1 MVYSFWDSF
10 FWYWYAEGFSK
21 IFNIFWY
28 FFLLEAP
35 RFLLMDF
42 VILFFFFK
50 KKSSRTE
57 KEKRKRAYSEF
68 MIENPLV
75 SIIAPGKNE
84 GKHIYKLVNS
94 LNEQS
99 YKNIQ
104 IVIVDDGSDDD
115 TYLICKSLYDNG
127 YIDVFLRNDDR
138 GGKASA
144 ANLAL
149 KYAKG
154 KFVVHL
160 DADSSFDANAIENI
174 ILPFYMN
181 KNVGAVG
188 GNIKVRNGQ
197 KNICTSLQS
206 VEYLQT
212 ISIGRMVTSY
222 LGIYKIISGAF
233 GAFRKDIID
242 RIGGWDIGP
251 GLDGD
256 ITVKIRKMGYDVDF
270 EHTAI
275 GLTNV
280 PEKFKTLSKQRLRW
294 NKSLIRFRLRKH
306 VDVFKPTANF
316 NLPNF
321 FALFE
326 NVFFNLI
333 LDMIWFIYIFDIIIN
348 NIDFLIYIIPL
359 KFMLYGTA
367 SLLQYIVVL
376 FISERWKEEIK
387 NIVFVPLMM
396 IYNGYYMRII
406 RTMAYIKEI
415 FFYSSY
421 KDPWNPEKSSK
432 KAKEFGL

>member
-1 MVYSFWDSF
+1 MIYDFWDEF
-10 FWYWYAEGFSK
+10 FWYWYSNGFQK
-21 IFNIFWY
+21 VFRIFWY

-42 VILFFFFK
+42 VILIVYF
-50 KKSSRTE
+50 RRRDVNRDARE
-57 KEKRKRAYSEF
+57 KARREF
-68 MIENPLV
+68 MLENPIV
-75 SIIAPGKNE
+75 SVIAPGKNE

-99 YKNIQ
+99 YRNLQ

-127 YIDVFLRNDDR
+127 YIDVFIRNDDR

-149 KYAKG
+149 RYATGKY
-154 KFVVHL
+154 VVHL

-174 ILPFYMN
+174 IIPFYMN
-181 KNVGAVG
+181 KNLGAVG
-188 GNIKVRNGQ
+188 GNIKVRNYE
-197 KNICTSLQS
+197 KNICTSVQAI
-206 VEYLQT
+206 EYMQT
-212 ISIGRMVTSY
+212 ITVGRMVTSY

-256 ITVKIRKMGYDVDF
+256 ITVKVRKLGYDIGF
-270 EHTAI
+270 EHSAI

-280 PEKFKTLSKQRLRW
+280 PEKWKILSKQRLRW
-294 NKSLIRFRLRKH
+294 NKSLIRFRMRKH
-306 VDVFKPTANF
+306 KDIYSPSAAFNF
-316 NLPNF
+316 SNF

-326 NVFFNLI
+326 NVFFNLV
-333 LDMIWFIYIFDIIIN
+333 LDVIWFFYIINIIIVN
-348 NIDFLIYIIPL
+348 VDFLAFIIPL
-359 KFMLYGTA
+359 KIMLYGTA
-367 SLLQYIVVL
+367 SLLQFIVVMI
-376 FISERWKEEIK
+376 ISERWRQEIK
-387 NIVFVPLMM
+387 LIIFIPLMM

-406 RTMAYIKEI
+406 RTMAYLKEI
-415 FFYSSY
+415 FFFSSY
-421 KDPWNPEKSSK
+421 KDPWNPSKSSA
-432 KAKEFGL
+432 KAREFGL

>member
-1 MVYSFWDSF
+1 MIYNFWDEF
-10 FWYWYAEGFSK
+10 FWYWYSEGFLK
-21 IFNIFWY
+21 VFNIFWY

-42 VILFFFFK
+42 VILVLYFRNR
-50 KKSSRTE
+50 SSRKDE
-57 KEKRKRAYSEF
+57 YERARREF
-68 MIENPLV
+68 ILENPLV
-75 SIIAPGKNE
+75 SVIAPGKNE

-99 YKNIQ
+99 YRNIQ

-149 KYAKG
+149 RYATG
-154 KFVVHL
+154 KFIVHL
-160 DADSSFDANAIENI
+160 DADSSFDSSAIENI
-174 ILPFYMN
+174 IIPFYMN

-188 GNIKVRNGQ
+188 GNIKVRNAG

-206 VEYLQT
+206 IEYLQT

-256 ITVKIRKMGYDVDF
+256 ITVKIRKLGYDITF

-280 PEKFKTLSKQRLRW
+280 PEKWRILSKQRLRW
-294 NKSLIRFRLRKH
+294 NKSLVRFRLRKH
-306 VDVFKPTANF
+306 KDVFAPTANF
-316 NLPNF
+316 NFSNF

-333 LDMIWFIYIFDIIIN
+333 LDVIWFFYIISIIVN
-348 NIDFLIYIIPL
+348 NVEFLAFIIPL
-359 KFMLYGTA
+359 KLILYGTA
-367 SLLQYIVVL
+367 SFLQYSVVL
-376 FISERWKEEIK
+376 IISERWKHEIK
-387 NIVFVPLMM
+387 NIVFIPLMM
-396 IYNGYYMRII
+396 IYNGYYMRVI
-406 RTMAYIKEI
+406 RTMAYVKEI

-421 KDPWNPEKSSK
+421 KDPWNPQKSSI
-432 KAKEFGL
+432 KAREFGL

>member
-1 MVYSFWDSF
+1 MIYNFWDEF
-10 FWYWYAEGFSK
+10 FWYWYSDGFMK
-21 IFNIFWY
+21 VFNIFWY

-42 VILFFFFK
+42 VILLMYFRNRDAK
-50 KKSSRTE
+50 KTLRE
-57 KEKRKRAYSEF
+57 QAHRELL
-68 MIENPLV
+68 MENPLV
-75 SIIAPGKNE
+75 SVIAPGKNE

-99 YKNIQ
+99 YRNIQ

-115 TYLICKSLYDNG
+115 TYVICKSLYDNG

-149 KYAKG
+149 RYAKG

-160 DADSSFDANAIENI
+160 DADSSFDVKAIENI
-174 ILPFYMN
+174 IIPFYMN
-181 KNVGAVG
+181 RNLGAVG
-188 GNIKVRNGQ
+188 GNIKVRNGD

-206 VEYLQT
+206 IEYLQT

-256 ITVKIRKMGYDVDF
+256 ITVKIRKMGYDTEF

-280 PEKFKTLSKQRLRW
+280 PEKWKILSKQRLRW

-306 VDVFKPTANF
+306 NDVFKPDANF
-316 NLPNF
+316 NFSNF

-333 LDMIWFIYIFDIIIN
+333 LDMVWFFYIVDILVN
-348 NIDFLIYIIPL
+348 NAEFLTFIIPL
-359 KFMLYGTA
+359 KLMLYGTA
-367 SLLQYIVVL
+367 SFLQFGVVL
-376 FISERWKEEIK
+376 IISERWKQEIK
-387 NIVFVPLMM
+387 NIVFIPLMM
-396 IYNGYYMRII
+396 FYNGYYMRII

-421 KDPWNPEKSSK
+421 KDPWNPAKSSA
-432 KAKEFGL
+432 KAQEFGL

>member
-1 MVYSFWDSF
+1 MIFNFWDEF
-10 FWYWYAEGFSK
+10 FWYWYSDGFLK

-42 VILFFFFK
+42 VILFMYFRNRGAK
-50 KKSSRTE
+50 KALRE
-57 KEKRKRAYSEF
+57 KAHRELL
-68 MIENPLV
+68 MENPLV
-75 SIIAPGKNE
+75 SVIAPGKNE

-99 YKNIQ
+99 YRNIQ

-115 TYLICKSLYDNG
+115 TYVICKSLYDNG

-149 KYAKG
+149 RYAKG

-160 DADSSFDANAIENI
+160 DADSSFDVKAIENI
-174 ILPFYMN
+174 IVPFYMN
-181 KNVGAVG
+181 KNLGAVG
-188 GNIKVRNGQ
+188 GNIKVRNGD

-206 VEYLQT
+206 IEYLQT
-212 ISIGRMVTSY
+212 ISVGRMVTSY

-256 ITVKIRKMGYDVDF
+256 ITVKIRKMGYDTEF

-280 PEKFKTLSKQRLRW
+280 PEKWKILSKQRLRW

-306 VDVFKPTANF
+306 NDVFKPDAHFNF
-316 NLPNF
+316 SNF

-333 LDMIWFIYIFDIIIN
+333 LDLIWFFYIVDILIN
-348 NIDFLIYIIPL
+348 NVEFLTFIIPL
-359 KFMLYGTA
+359 KLMLYGTA
-367 SLLQYIVVL
+367 SFLQFGVVL
-376 FISERWKEEIK
+376 IISERWKQEIK
-387 NIVFVPLMM
+387 NIFFIPLMM
-396 IYNGYYMRII
+396 FYNGYYMRVI

-421 KDPWNPEKSSK
+421 KDPWNPAKSSA
-432 KAKEFGL
+432 KAQEFGL

>member
-1 MVYSFWDSF
+1 MIYNFWDEF
-10 FWYWYAEGFSK
+10 FWYWYSNGIEKVFS
-21 IFNIFWY
+21 IFWY

-42 VILFFFFK
+42 VILFVYF
-50 KKSSRTE
+50 
-57 KEKRKRAYSEF
+57 RKRDIGYDAREQARRQF
-68 MIENPLV
+68 LMENPLV
-75 SIIAPGKNE
+75 SVIAPGKNE

-94 LNEQS
+94 LNEQT
-99 YKNIQ
+99 YRNIQ

-115 TYLICKSLYDNG
+115 TYTICKSLYENG
-127 YIDVFLRNDDR
+127 YIDVFLRNDER

-149 KYAKG
+149 RYATG

-160 DADSSFDANAIENI
+160 DADSSFDTQAIENI
-174 ILPFYMN
+174 IIPFYLDD
-181 KNVGAVG
+181 KVGAVG
-188 GNIKVRNGQ
+188 GNIKVRNYD
-197 KNICTSLQS
+197 KNICTSVQAI
-206 VEYLQT
+206 EYLQT
-212 ISIGRMVTSY
+212 ISVGRMVTSY

-256 ITVKIRKMGYDVDF
+256 ITVKIRKLGYKIEF
-270 EHTAI
+270 EHTAV

-280 PEKFKTLSKQRLRW
+280 PEKWKILSKQRLRW

-306 VDVFKPTANF
+306 KDVFMPHANF
-316 NLPNF
+316 NFSNF

-333 LDMIWFIYIFDIIIN
+333 LDVIWFFYIINIIIVN
-348 NIDFLIYIIPL
+348 VDFLAFIIPL
-359 KFMLYGTA
+359 KIMLYGTA
-367 SLLQYIVVL
+367 SLLQFIVVL
-376 FISERWKEEIK
+376 IISERWRQEIK
-387 NIVFVPLMM
+387 LVIFIPLMM
-396 IYNGYYMRII
+396 LYNGYYMRII

-415 FFYSSY
+415 FFLSSY
-421 KDPWNPEKSSK
+421 KDPWNPQKSSA
-432 KAKEFGL
+432 KAQEFGL

>member
-1 MVYSFWDSF
+1 MIYNFWDEF
-10 FWYWYAEGFSK
+10 FWYWYSDGFMK
-21 IFNIFWY
+21 VFNIFWY

-35 RFLLMDF
+35 RFLLMDLI
-42 VILFFFFK
+42 ILFMYFRHRDTK
-50 KKSSRTE
+50 KDLRN
-57 KEKRKRAYSEF
+57 RAHREF
-68 MIENPLV
+68 LMENPLV
-75 SIIAPGKNE
+75 SVIAPGKNE

-94 LNEQS
+94 LNEQT
-99 YKNIQ
+99 YRNIQ

-115 TYLICKSLYDNG
+115 TYTICKSLYDNG

-149 KYAKG
+149 RYATGKYI
-154 KFVVHL
+154 VHL
-160 DADSSFDANAIENI
+160 DADSSFDTNAIENI
-174 ILPFYMN
+174 IIPFYMN

-188 GNIKVRNGQ
+188 GNIKVRNGD
-197 KNICTSLQS
+197 KNICTGLQS
-206 VEYLQT
+206 IEYLQT
-212 ISIGRMVTSY
+212 ISVGRMVTSY

-256 ITVKIRKMGYDVDF
+256 ITVKIRKLGYDIEF

-280 PEKFKTLSKQRLRW
+280 PEKFKILSKQRLRW

-306 VDVFKPTANF
+306 NDVFKPTANF
-316 NLPNF
+316 SFSNF

-333 LDMIWFIYIFDIIIN
+333 LDLIWFFYIIN
-348 NIDFLIYIIPL
+348 ILVFNMEFLIFIIPL
-359 KFMLYGTA
+359 KMMLYGTA
-367 SLLQYIVVL
+367 SLLQYLVVL
-376 FISERWKEEIK
+376 TISERWKLEIK
-387 NIVFVPLMM
+387 NIIFIPLMM
-396 IYNGYYMRII
+396 VYNGYYMRII
-406 RTMAYIKEI
+406 RSMAYVKEI

-421 KDPWNPEKSSK
+421 KDPWNPAKSSA
-432 KAKEFGL
+432 KAQEFGL

>member
-1 MVYSFWDSF
+1 MIYNFWDEF
-10 FWYWYAEGFSK
+10 FWYWYSNGIEKVFS
-21 IFNIFWY
+21 IFWY

-42 VILFFFFK
+42 VILFVYF
-50 KKSSRTE
+50 
-57 KEKRKRAYSEF
+57 RKRDIGYDAREQARRQF
-68 MIENPLV
+68 LMENPLV
-75 SIIAPGKNE
+75 SVIAPGKNE

-94 LNEQS
+94 LNEQT
-99 YKNIQ
+99 YRNIQ

-115 TYLICKSLYDNG
+115 TYTICKSLYENG
-127 YIDVFLRNDDR
+127 YIDVFLRNDER

-149 KYAKG
+149 RYATG

-160 DADSSFDANAIENI
+160 DADSSFDTQAIENI
-174 ILPFYMN
+174 IIPFYLDD
-181 KNVGAVG
+181 KVGAVG
-188 GNIKVRNGQ
+188 GNIKVRNYD
-197 KNICTSLQS
+197 KNICTSVQAI
-206 VEYLQT
+206 EYLQT
-212 ISIGRMVTSY
+212 ISVGRMVTSY

-256 ITVKIRKMGYDVDF
+256 ITVKIRKLGYKIEF
-270 EHTAI
+270 EHTAV

-280 PEKFKTLSKQRLRW
+280 PEKWNILSKQRLRW

-306 VDVFKPTANF
+306 KDVFMPHANF
-316 NLPNF
+316 NFSNF

-333 LDMIWFIYIFDIIIN
+333 LDVIWFFYIINIIIVN
-348 NIDFLIYIIPL
+348 VDFLAFIIPL
-359 KFMLYGTA
+359 KIMLYGTA
-367 SLLQYIVVL
+367 SLLQFIVVL
-376 FISERWKEEIK
+376 IISERWRQEIK
-387 NIVFVPLMM
+387 LVIFIPLMM
-396 IYNGYYMRII
+396 LYNGYYMRII

-415 FFYSSY
+415 FFLSSY
-421 KDPWNPEKSSK
+421 KDPWNPQKSSA
-432 KAKEFGL
+432 KAQEFGL

>member
-1 MVYSFWDSF
+1 MYTFWDDF
-10 FWYWYAEGFSK
+10 FWYWYSNGFEK
-21 IFNIFWY
+21 VFRIFWY

-42 VILFFFFK
+42 VVLFAYF
-50 KKSSRTE
+50 
-57 KEKRKRAYSEF
+57 RKRDKDKGKREEARREF
-68 MIENPLV
+68 LFENPLV
-75 SIIAPGKNE
+75 SVIAPGKNE

-94 LNEQS
+94 LNEQT

-104 IVIVDDGSDDD
+104 IVIVDDGSDDE
-115 TYLICKSLYDNG
+115 TPLICKSLFDNG

-149 KYAKG
+149 RYSTG

-174 ILPFYMN
+174 IIPFYMD
-181 KNVGAVG
+181 KTVGAVG
-188 GNIKVRNGQ
+188 GNIKARNFD
-197 KNICTSLQS
+197 KNICTSAQAI
-206 VEYLQT
+206 EYLQT
-212 ISIGRMVTSY
+212 ISVGRMVTSY

-256 ITVKIRKMGYDVDF
+256 ITVKIRKLGYTIAF
-270 EHTAI
+270 EHTAV

-280 PEKFKTLSKQRLRW
+280 PEKWGVLSKQRLRW

-306 VDVFKPTANF
+306 KDIYSPTSAAFNF
-316 NLPNF
+316 SNF

-326 NVFFNLI
+326 NVFFNLV
-333 LDMIWFIYIFDIIIN
+333 LDAIWFFYIIN
-348 NIDFLIYIIPL
+348 IIVVNVDFLAFIIPL
-359 KFMLYGTA
+359 KIMLYGTA
-367 SLLQYIVVL
+367 SFLQFLVVL
-376 FISERWKEEIK
+376 AISERWRQEIK
-387 NIVFVPLMM
+387 LLIFIPVMM
-396 IYNGYYMRII
+396 IYNGYYMRVI
-406 RTMAYIKEI
+406 RTMAYVKEI
-415 FFYSSY
+415 FFFSSY
-421 KDPWNPEKSSK
+421 KDPWNPAKSSK
-432 KAKEFGL
+432 KAQEFGL